1 MSIGDSALIAVI
13 ASCSICGGV
22 SAPAL
27 RDATDLLPLDGCR
40 TIQIECA
47 HAMKHSPEFVHQDVG
62 SVGLTISLDQPGP
75 DYGFSRFKTGT
86 VVCAPKIE
94 WGTPS
99 IPFINR

>member
-1 MSIGDSALIAVI
+1 
-13 ASCSICGGV
+13 
-22 SAPAL
+22 
-27 RDATDLLPLDGCR
+27 
-40 TIQIECA
+40 
-47 HAMKHSPEFVHQDVG
+47 MKHSPEFVHQDVG